1 MKKRFRKKGFVL
13 LPVVLATFIIGML
26 GVGLASMYQSTF
38 STMSAG
44 KAASQAKDFANV
56 KVTGYDDSS
65 SVVHDWQDLST
76 VVGPDGASWQSKVE
90 DTGRT
95 QVSPTGDK
103 VKVMKVSV
111 RKNGEL
117 VSRYSQEVP
126 LVDGKDV
133 SSKAEIDSMMK
144 VVDGQIQTLT
154 NHVDTEVDRL
164 DGDVAKVNSSLDALS
179 KLVNNYHDQ
188 LVSDINAERTA
199 RESADTNLNNAVNKE
214 VSDRKNA
221 IAQSEAKLNQRI
233 DDIQADIKK
242 LHDSVNTN
250 TANIKTNASNINT
263 NKDNISK
270 NASGIKTNADAIADI
285 NSRLATLRTDFDAL
299 STKNTGV
306 TNRVKAIEDR
316 LNGNEFIKNATTGN
330 SIKIGWDASSK
341 ALYGMVD
348 GNKVPL
354 STQNGDGGNIIQ
366 EKETALEFY
375 IHITEDASTGESL
388 EYYTN
393 GVVDATLYEFTH
405 VYLNGPYGKIQL
417 VTFNPDTILDSTT
430 TNLEDAFGP
439 DISQDSCM
447 DQSKRYVHNHID
459 EFKAKIAKDIPEYYK
474 ATKTVVRAGVTDNK

>member
-56 KVTGYDDSS
+56 EGDYLKVTGYDDSS

-354 STQNGDGGNIIQ
+354 STQGNDNPTPSLFSDEGGYYKFPNGLIMQWGYRENVLFDEEHYEVITFPIRFNHKCLAVLTTTRQVEIQGGLRNAYVVEYNNVYAKILPGYVRDGGKPN
-366 EKETALEFY
+366 
-375 IHITEDASTGESL
+375 
-388 EYYTN
+388 N
-393 GVVDATLYEFTH
+393 GFFWFAIGY
-405 VYLNGPYGKIQL
+405 
-417 VTFNPDTILDSTT
+417 
-430 TNLEDAFGP
+430 
-439 DISQDSCM
+439 
-447 DQSKRYVHNHID
+447 
-459 EFKAKIAKDIPEYYK
+459 
-474 ATKTVVRAGVTDNK
+474 